1 MTKENLNP
9 LQSARKQ
16 IKLACDALELEAGVY
31 ELLKEPKRVIEISIP
46 VKMDDGSL
54 KIFKG
59 YRSVYNDAAGPGKGG
74 IRFHQDVNR
83 DEVMALSAWM
93 AIKCSLVNLPFGGGK
108 GGVTVDPKTLSQ
120 GELER
125 LSRGYIQGIY
135 QYLGDKIDVPAP
147 DANTNGQIMAWMTD
161 EYIKLTGNHTMGV
174 ITGKPVEWG
183 GSKGRGIATG
193 YGLSI
198 IANEVSKKLGM
209 DIHKSKVA
217 IQGFGNV
224 GSLSAKYLHDFGAN
238 IVAIAKRDFAIYSE
252 DGFDIDEL
260 IKYNDKH
267 RDIAEFPGSRKI
279 SIEEFWRLNVDILV
293 PAALEN
299 AITSQIA
306 EIINAKLICEG
317 ANGPIS
323 PDADDILDKKG
334 IMITPDILTNSGGV
348 AVSYFEW
355 VQNQQGYYWSEEEVL
370 EKEKSLMLQ
379 AFNNV
384 WEIKEEYNVTIR
396 TAAYMY
402 SVKRIAE
409 IMKIRGWY

>member
-31 ELLKEPKRVIEISIP
+31 ELLREPKRVIEISIP

-54 KIFKG
+54 KVFKG
-59 YRSVYNDAAGPGKGG
+59 YRAVYNDAAGPGKGG

-108 GGVTVDPKTLSQ
+108 GGVTVDPRTLSQ

-161 EYIKLTGNHTMGV
+161 EYIKLTGNHSMGV
-174 ITGKPVEWG
+174 MTGKPVVWG
-183 GSKGRGIATG
+183 GSEGRGVATG
-193 YGLSI
+193 YGVSL
-198 IANEVSKKLGM
+198 IANEVAKKLGIDM
-209 DIHKSKVA
+209 GKSTVA

-224 GSLSAKYLHDFGAN
+224 GSLSAKCLQDLGAK
-238 IVAIAKRDFAIYSE
+238 IVAVAKRDFAIYNE
-252 DGFDIDEL
+252 VGLNIDEL
-260 IKYNDKH
+260 IEYNDKNK
-267 RDIAEFPGSRKI
+267 DVAEFPGSVKI
-279 SIEEFWRLNVDILV
+279 SLEEFWRLNVDILV

-299 AITSQIA
+299 AITSQVA
-306 EIINAKLICEG
+306 ETINAKLICEG

-323 PDADDILDKKG
+323 PDADEILDKKG
-334 IMITPDILTNSGGV
+334 ITITPDILTNSGGV

-370 EKEKSLMLQ
+370 EKEKTLMLQ

-384 WEIKEEYNVTIR
+384 WEIKEQYNVTIR
-396 TAAYMY
+396 KAAYMY
-402 SVKRIAE
+402 SVKRIAD
-409 IMKIRGWY
+409 IMKLRGWY

>member
-54 KIFKG
+54 KVFKG
-59 YRSVYNDAAGPGKGG
+59 YRSVYNNAAGPGKGG

-108 GGVTVDPKTLSQ
+108 GGVTVDPRTLSQ

-198 IANEVSKKLGM
+198 IANEITKKIGI
-209 DIHKSKVA
+209 DIAKSKVA

-224 GSLSAKYLHDFGAN
+224 GSLSAKCLDDFGAK

-252 DGFDIDEL
+252 DGLDIDEL

-267 RDIAEFPGSRKI
+267 RDIEEFPGSRKI

-355 VQNQQGYYWSEEEVL
+355 VQNQQGYYWSEEEIL

-379 AFNNV
+379 AFDNV
-384 WEIKEEYNVTIR
+384 WEIKEQYNVTIR